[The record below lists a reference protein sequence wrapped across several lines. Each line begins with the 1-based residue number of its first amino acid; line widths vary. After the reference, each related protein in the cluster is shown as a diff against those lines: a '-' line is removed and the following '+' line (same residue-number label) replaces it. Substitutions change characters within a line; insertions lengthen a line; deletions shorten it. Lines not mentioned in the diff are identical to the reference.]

1 VAAGNQTWTEST
13 GRILHSEVVAVSA
26 MDDSGA
32 RCAVKTSYEK
42 AGQQDE
48 TVSIRKINGQYFIT
62 ELQ

>member
-1 VAAGNQTWTEST
+1 
-13 GRILHSEVVAVSA
+13 VVAVSA